1 MNKKYIFIFK
11 RFFVILALSLLPNA
25 MAFSEETT
33 TAPEKVIF
41 HVDDTKNARWALML
55 ANTYLEDSPDAR
67 IVFVTYGPGI
77 DFLLKETKD
86 KKGNSY
92 ASALK
97 NLAGKGVAFRLCE
110 KTLEVREISRDQV
123 SDGVEIVPDG
133 IKEIVRLQ
141 SSEGFAYLKP

>member
-1 MNKKYIFIFK
+1 MNMKNAFK
-11 RFFVILALSLLPNA
+11 QLFVILALSLLPGA
-25 MAFSEETT
+25 TAFSEETT
-33 TAPEKVIF
+33 ASPEKVIF

-77 DFLLKETKD
+77 DFLLTGSKD
-86 KKGNSY
+86 RKGNSY
-92 ASALK
+92 ASALN
-97 NLAGKGVAFRLCE
+97 NLADKGVAFRLCE
-110 KTLEVREISRDQV
+110 KTLEFREIPKDKV
-123 SDGVEIVPDG
+123 WDGVEIVADG